1 MPPETITPPRPEAET
16 PLVEVDTKEKLVSLV
31 EELKKE
37 PCIAIDLEHHNQH
50 SYQGFTCLIQVSTRT
65 TDYLVD
71 VLVIREH
78 VWLLNEVT
86 SDPSIMKVLHGAN
99 QDILWLQKDFGVY
112 VVNMFDT
119 GQAAR
124 VLGFES
130 FGLAYLLK
138 RFCSVR
144 ANKEFQRADWRWGS
158 VRVVTPR
165 IRPLPAIM
173 KKYAREDTHF
183 LLYICDELRTLLA
196 QQSGER
202 NLVGAGVWGD
212 A

>member
-144 ANKEFQRADWRWGS
+144 ANKEFQRSTRARTRTSCCTSATSCARSWRSSPASATWWARACG
-158 VRVVTPR
+158 VTR
-165 IRPLPAIM
+165 SW
-173 KKYAREDTHF
+173 
-183 LLYICDELRTLLA
+183 RTC
-196 QQSGER
+196 
-202 NLVGAGVWGD
+202 WT
-212 A
+212 